1 MLEFIVLGQIPGTH
15 LQITLAWFAFAI
27 LGLLIWADIKF
38 HAQKEI
44 AKTPA
49 KKSRNSNAKRT
60 TRRARA

>member
-38 HAQKEI
+38 HA
-44 AKTPA
+44 A
-49 KKSRNSNAKRT
+49 KKSTAKKPRKT
-60 TRRARA
+60 VSRSRA